1 MQGYLIAPLPCRSH
15 HQELHFD
22 QLLASL
28 SSPFSRSKQFDKS
41 SKMRSL
47 LSLIPFTTLAASSA
61 LQQPLHEAPNS
72 QTPLSSKPLV
82 NSTTLQDHITSDNLL
97 KRAKKLFEI
106 AQLGVAEYN
115 HPTRVIG
122 SDGM

>member
-1 MQGYLIAPLPCRSH
+1 MKFLI
-15 HQELHFD
+15 
-22 QLLASL
+22 
-28 SSPFSRSKQFDKS
+28 
-41 SKMRSL
+41 
-47 LSLIPFTTLAASSA
+47 SLIPLTTLVASSA
-61 LQQPLHEAPNS
+61 IQQPLHEASNF
-72 QTPLSSKPLV
+72 QAPLTSKPLV
-82 NSTTLQDHITSDNLL
+82 SSTALQDHIASDNLL

>member
-1 MQGYLIAPLPCRSH
+1 M
-15 HQELHFD
+15 
-22 QLLASL
+22 
-28 SSPFSRSKQFDKS
+28 K
-41 SKMRSL
+41 SL

-61 LQQPLHEAPNS
+61 IQQPLHEASHS
-72 QTPLSSKPLV
+72 QAPLNSKPLV
-82 NSTTLQDHITSDNLL
+82 NSTALQNHITSENLL

-122 SDGM
+122 SDGTCLYPRYPSKLC